1 VPVNSRAKGARG
13 ELEFSA
19 FLREHGFAARRGQQF
34 SGGGD
39 SPDVVSDVP
48 GVHFEIKRTESLSLW
63 PAMDQ
68 ARRDAAA
75 GKVPVVCHRP
85 SRRKWIAILDA
96 EDFLNIM
103 KTVKQTTV

>member
-1 VPVNSRAKGARG
+1 MTVNSRAKGARG
-13 ELEFSA
+13 ELEFSS

-34 SGGGD
+34 SGGSD
-39 SPDVVSDVP
+39 SPDVVSNVP
-48 GVHFEIKRTESLSLW
+48 GVHFEVKRTETLSLW

-68 ARRDAAA
+68 AKRDAAE
-75 GKVPVVCHRP
+75 GTYPCVVHRP
-85 SRRKWIAILDA
+85 SRRRWIAILDA